1 MPSTGQRG
9 RGATGSKNEMKT
21 LLVAAGVIIEQEKI
35 LVALRKPNASHGLLW
50 EFPGGKVEEEEDPRR
65 ALQREL
71 KEELD
76 IEVEVGRI
84 IETVFYRYP
93 QYPILLLAYHC
104 RIKSGTPKL
113 IGCIELLWVDIEGL
127 KGLEMPPADD
137 PIRDRLS
144 SSEGFHLLKD
154 H

>member
-1 MPSTGQRG
+1 MPSTGRRG
-9 RGATGSKNEMKT
+9 RAVTGSKDEMET
-21 LLVAAGVIIEQEKI
+21 ILVAAGIIIERRMI
-35 LVALRKPNASHGLLW
+35 LVARRYPNVPHGLLW

-65 ALQREL
+65 ALRREL

-76 IEVEVGRI
+76 IEAKVGRI

-104 RIKSGTPKL
+104 RIKSGIPKR
-113 IGCIELLWVDIEGL
+113 IGCQELRWVDIEGL

-144 SSEGFHLLKD
+144 AEGIHLFTGD
-154 H
+154 

>member
-1 MPSTGQRG
+1 MPFIGLSER
-9 RGATGSKNEMKT
+9 AVTGSKNEMKT
-21 LLVAAGVIIEQEKI
+21 ILVAAGIIIEQGKI
-35 LVALRKPNASHGLLW
+35 LATRRKPNASHGLLW
-50 EFPGGKVEEEEDPRR
+50 EFPGGKVEEEEDPRK

-76 IEVEVGRI
+76 IDVEVGRI
-84 IETVFYRYP
+84 IEAAFYLYP
-93 QYPILLLAYHC
+93 EYPILLLAYHC
-104 RIKSGTPKL
+104 RIKSGIPKL
-113 IGCIELLWVDIEGL
+113 IGCHELRWVDIEGL

-144 SSEGFHLLKD
+144 AEGFNLFTD